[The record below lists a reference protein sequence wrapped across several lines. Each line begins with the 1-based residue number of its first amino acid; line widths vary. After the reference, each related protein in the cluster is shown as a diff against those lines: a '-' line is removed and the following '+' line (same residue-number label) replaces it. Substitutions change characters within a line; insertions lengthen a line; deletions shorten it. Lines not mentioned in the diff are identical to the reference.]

1 MWWMNTGGMLNSTC
15 YSIHVCGCMSRSST
29 KAGPRIGCD
38 DRVINWLACVQERQ
52 FLEKQAADMENAMK
66 RLSEQHREKVA
77 LYEKQY
83 LQQKHQLKR
92 GTV

>member
-1 MWWMNTGGMLNSTC
+1 ML
-15 YSIHVCGCMSRSST
+15 IFV
-29 KAGPRIGCD
+29 A
-38 DRVINWLACVQERQ
+38 QERE
-52 FLEKQAADMENAMK
+52 FLEQQMSDMEAAMR

-92 GTV
+92 GATLLIYLLIYLMF

>member
-1 MWWMNTGGMLNSTC
+1 MLLNSFTT
-15 YSIHVCGCMSRSST
+15 M
-29 KAGPRIGCD
+29 
-38 DRVINWLACVQERQ
+38 WLSVDQERQ
-52 FLEKQAADMENAMK
+52 FLDKQAVDMENAVK

-92 GTV
+92 GAALHISWVYLNVTLH